1 MKTRKFCPKC
11 GQALTKSSTEG
22 YAYQCL
28 TCDEDFY
35 EIEAICKEE
44 KLTLDDV
51 KEEYHKSDVCMGE
64 TLALIPADSLSL
76 EEAFQL
82 YIEAMKWA
90 EGDRF
95 YKSENDEP
103 PQEI

>member
-1 MKTRKFCPKC
+1 
-11 GQALTKSSTEG
+11 
-22 YAYQCL
+22 
-28 TCDEDFY
+28 
-35 EIEAICKEE
+35 
-44 KLTLDDV
+44 
-51 KEEYHKSDVCMGE
+51 MGE